1 MSGWAWWAAAGGALV
16 ALALFRRPLAVLGRL
31 ERLGLV
37 GGGTGPAPPAL
48 RPLAVLGR
56 LALRSGLGL
65 VFLWLFQGV
74 GAVLGVTLGV
84 NLLNGL
90 VLGVLGPPG
99 FALLLLTQWAGR

>member
-1 MSGWAWWAAAGGALV
+1 MNGWAWWAAAGGAL
-16 ALALFRRPLAVLGRL
+16 LALVLFR
-31 ERLGLV
+31 
-37 GGGTGPAPPAL
+37 

-65 VFLWLFQGV
+65 VFLWLFQGG

-90 VLGVLGPPG
+90 VLGALGPPG